1 MRIRSE
7 KQKRKALLEKQKIA
21 ANRLSLCMSELLDI
35 KIGFLTAGTLISR
48 QLWRMLEVF
57 GGFLICLVT
66 LMVPRC
72 VRNSSAQIITSFLR
86 TEQKMTVIALK
97 EHFFLP
103 KKGNIIK

>member
-48 QLWRMLEVF
+48 QLWRKLEVF
-57 GGFLICLVT
+57 GDFSICLVT
-66 LMVPRC
+66 LMVQRC
-72 VRNSSAQIITSFLR
+72 VRDSSAQIINILLGMD
-86 TEQKMTVIALK
+86 QKMEARLYLLSNRAFL
-97 EHFFLP
+97 FF
-103 KKGNIIK
+103 